1 MVERL
6 FGWLNR
12 EWGSLH
18 QAAFLL
24 GISALASQI
33 LALVRDRL
41 LAARFGAGQE
51 LDIYYAAFRV
61 PDLLYVS
68 LASFVSVTI
77 LIPFIV
83 NNLKENDGRAA
94 REFLNSVFTA
104 FFLFM
109 IPLLLIVWFLAPA
122 LAPRVAPGFTPA
134 ALAELTTLMRI
145 LLLSPLL
152 LGLSNLF
159 GAITQSVNKFL
170 IYALSPVLYN
180 LGIILGI
187 LFFYPQFGLSGL
199 AYGVVLGALL
209 HAAIQLPGVIHSRL
223 LPRAT
228 TRIDWPALGRVLAI
242 SLPRTLTLG
251 AHQIA
256 LSVLV
261 ALGSLLGVGAVAVF
275 NFAFNL
281 QSVPLSIIGVSY
293 SVAAFPLLVKL
304 FSNGQKK
311 EFTEHLSSAMRHIIF
326 WSIPAIAMFVILRA
340 QIVRVILGAGE
351 FDWRD
356 TRLTAAA
363 LALFALSLVGQ
374 SLVLLF
380 VRAYYASGLTKRPFV
395 LHLISSLS
403 MIVLAWILL
412 RADLSRTLWWD
423 LFERALRVE
432 GVANT
437 GMLILPLSYTLG
449 VFVNLVLFW
458 HFFQKDFGHFPRV
471 VDRAIAQSAIAS
483 LLAGLVAYQTLNWL
497 APLLNQDTFVGILA
511 QGAVAGFLGMAIF
524 VIALRY
530 FKNKEIGEIE
540 KALREKLWQTKPI
553 APEPEGL

>member
-24 GISALASQI
+24 GGSALASQI

-68 LASFVSVTI
+68 IASFVSVTI

-83 NNLKENDGRAA
+83 TNLKEGNGEAA
-94 REFLNSVFTA
+94 RKFLDSVFTA
-104 FFLFM
+104 FLIFM
-109 IPLLLIVWFLAPA
+109 IPLLVLVWFLAPF
-122 LAPRVAPGFTPA
+122 LASRVAPGFPPQ
-134 ALAELTTLMRI
+134 ALFELTTLMRV

-180 LGIILGI
+180 LGIILGL
-187 LFFYPQFGLSGL
+187 LFFYPLWGLTGL

-223 LPRAT
+223 LPQLT
-228 TRIDWPALGRVLAI
+228 TKIDWRALWRVLAI

-256 LSVLV
+256 LLVLV
-261 ALGSLLGVGAVAVF
+261 AMGSLLGVGAVAVF
-275 NFAFNL
+275 NFALNL

-304 FSNGQKK
+304 FTNGEKK
-311 EFTEHLSSAMRHIIF
+311 EFTEQLSSAMRHVIF
-326 WSIPAIAMFVILRA
+326 WSIPAVVMFIVLRA

-363 LALFALSLVGQ
+363 LALFVLSLVGQ
-374 SLVLLF
+374 NLVLLF
-380 VRAYYASGLTKRPFV
+380 VRAYYASGLTRRPFV
-395 LHLISSLS
+395 LHALSSLL
-403 MIVLAWILL
+403 MIVSAWLLL
-412 RADLSRTLWWD
+412 RLGIGHTFWWS

-437 GMLILPLSYTLG
+437 GVLILPLSFSIG
-449 VFVNLVLFW
+449 VFFNLGLFW
-458 HFFQKDFGHFPRV
+458 HYFQKDFGHFPRV

-483 LLAGLVAYQTLNWL
+483 LLAGLVSYQTLNWL
-497 APLLNQDTFVGILA
+497 APLLNLNKFWGILV
-511 QGAVAGFLGMAIF
+511 QGFAAGFLGLAIL